1 MERQVRKTC
10 DYVVSYAVSERRY
23 NKNVYVDTNNYM
35 RTSRVCL
42 VQKEDESE
50 LKFIDTV
57 HENPA
62 EICMRLQTAVE
73 QITAGT
79 GVTDFD
85 VCILNYWR
93 DDKSC
98 WGYKENP

>member
-10 DYVVSYAVSERRY
+10 DYVVSYAVSVGA
-23 NKNVYVDTNNYM
+23 NSYM
-35 RTSRVCL
+35 RTSRVRL

-50 LKFIDTV
+50 TQFIDTV
-57 HENPA
+57 CEFPA
-62 EICMRLQTAVE
+62 EVCMRLWVAVKQTLE
-73 QITAGT
+73 EN
-79 GVTDFD
+79 GVNDFT

-98 WGYKENP
+98 WGYKENL